1 MNVAIDIGNTR
12 AKLAIFKND
21 RIKELYVGTFEAIFN
36 SLKKISFSSGIISNV
51 GNEDYTKRLLS
62 FSSKLFLINHKLK
75 YPIDFKYGSFTSLG
89 VDRIANVM
97 GSYSLYPNKEN
108 LIIDVG
114 TCITYD
120 YINQKNEYLGGSI
133 SPGFQLRS
141 NALSSYTENL
151 PSLDIKIKQKPLIGE
166 NTKSSIESGVIN
178 GVIAEITQITQDY
191 KKFSPEINVILT
203 GGDTAFIK
211 SMVSIKKNSI
221 FALENLTLIGLNAI
235 RKYNI

>member
-12 AKLAIFKND
+12 VKMAIFKND
-21 RIKELYVGTFEAIFN
+21 NIEKLFIGDFETILN
-36 SLKKISFSSGIISNV
+36 SLKKTSFSSGIISNV
-51 GNEDYTKRLLS
+51 ANEDYTKELLS
-62 FSSKLFLINHKLK
+62 FSSKLFIISQNLKLPISIK
-75 YPIDFKYGSFTSLG
+75 YESLPTLG
-89 VDRIANVM
+89 LDRIANVM
-97 GSYSLYPNKEN
+97 GAYFLYPNKDN

-120 YINQKNEYLGGSI
+120 FLNNKNEYLGGSI

-141 NALSSYTENL
+141 KALSNYTENL
-151 PSLDIKIKQKPLIGE
+151 PEQDIQLKKQPLIGV

-178 GVIAEITQITQDY
+178 GVLAEIKQKIEDY
-191 KKFSPEINVILT
+191 KQFYQETNVILT

-221 FALENLTLIGLNAI
+221 FALENLTLIGLNEI
-235 RKYNI
+235 RKYNV